1 MPSPVSASPPEGMTP
16 GRRPRRAFA
25 TPKRLRSRRRAVIG
39 AVFGLGAALLLAD
52 ALVAVAEETGA
63 DAPGTAVGDK
73 LKEVEKALE
82 KSRREDQALARKTDT
97 LGRQIA
103 NLRADLIRTAKRAQD
118 HEKAVTALQ
127 ETIAALNAS
136 HRAKTRALEHRR
148 ARVVEMIGA
157 LQRLARQP
165 PEALIALPS
174 APQDTLRSAILLRA
188 AVPQLEAQAKALRA
202 ELEKLA
208 KLKADIAA
216 KQSALAKESGS
227 LSGQR
232 GRLKKLLGRKSA
244 LEQSTRKRRQTAHAR
259 ARRLAARAKN
269 LRELLAGIETARKR
283 RLKAEKVARLVLR
296 PPLTTPV
303 LRLPKKPEGPARTTP
318 PADPGAAGR
327 PRLQAPQRPFRLA
340 RGRLVFPAQGPVVK
354 RFGTKNAFGG
364 EAKGITI
371 KTLPAAQIVAPYDG
385 QVAFSG
391 HFRDY
396 GQLLIIEHGG
406 GYYTLLAGLRRID
419 AVASQWL
426 LAGEPVGIMALPEK
440 GSPELYIELR
450 RNGRPINPLPWLAPP
465 TNPPIDKVS
474 G

>member
-1 MPSPVSASPPEGMTP
+1 MAP
-16 GRRPRRAFA
+16 GLRPRRAFA
-25 TPKRLRSRRRAVIG
+25 WI
-39 AVFGLGAALLLAD
+39 LGAAAALLIAG
-52 ALVAVAEETGA
+52 APVAVGSDTGA
-63 DAPGTAVGDK
+63 PEPGTAVGDK

-82 KSRREDQALARKTDT
+82 KSRREDQALTRETNT
-97 LGRQIA
+97 LARQIA
-103 NLRADLIRTAKRAQD
+103 KLRADLIRTAKRAQD
-118 HEKAVTALQ
+118 HEKAVTALRQ
-127 ETIAALNAS
+127 TIAVLNAS
-136 HRAKTRALEHRR
+136 HRAKTRALELRR
-148 ARVVEMIGA
+148 VRLVEMIGA

-188 AVPQLEAQAKALRA
+188 AVPQLEAQAKALRT
-202 ELEKLA
+202 ELENLA
-208 KLKADIAA
+208 NLKADIAA
-216 KQSALAKESGS
+216 KQSALAEESGS
-227 LSGQR
+227 LGGQR

-269 LRELLAGIETARKR
+269 LRELLSGIEAARKR

-296 PPLTTPV
+296 APLTTPAP
-303 LRLPKKPEGPARTTP
+303 RLPKEPERPARTTP
-318 PADPGAAGR
+318 PADPAAGR
-327 PRLQAPQRPFRLA
+327 LRLQRPQRPFRLA
-340 RGRLVFPAQGPVVK
+340 RGQLVFPAQGPVVR
-354 RFGTKNAFGG
+354 RFGTKNSFGG
-364 EAKGITI
+364 KTKGITI
-371 KTLPAAQIVAPYDG
+371 KTLPTAQIIAPYDG

-406 GYYTLLAGLRRID
+406 GYYTLLAGLHRID

-426 LAGEPVGIMALPEK
+426 LAGEPVGIMARPKK

-450 RNGRPINPLPWLAPP
+450 RNGRPINPLPWLASP
-465 TNPPIDKVS
+465 TDPSIDKVS

>member
-1 MPSPVSASPPEGMTP
+1 MPPTVSASPPEGMAP
-16 GRRPRRAFA
+16 GLRPRRAVNA
-25 TPKRLRSRRRAVIG
+25 WI
-39 AVFGLGAALLLAD
+39 LGAAAALILAG
-52 ALVAVAEETGA
+52 APVAVAEESGA
-63 DAPGTAVGDK
+63 KEPGAAVGDK

-82 KSRREDQALARKTDT
+82 KSRREDQALERKTNT
-97 LGRQIA
+97 LARQIA
-103 NLRADLIRTAKRAQD
+103 NLRADLIGAAKRAQD

-136 HRAKTRALEHRR
+136 HRAKTRALEFRH
-148 ARVVEMIGA
+148 ARLVEMIGA

-202 ELEKLA
+202 ELENLA

-232 GRLKKLLGRKSA
+232 DRLKKLLARKSA

-283 RLKAEKVARLVLR
+283 RLKTEKFARLVLR
-296 PPLTTPV
+296 PPLTTPTP
-303 LRLPKKPEGPARTTP
+303 RLPKMPERPARTTP
-318 PADPGAAGR
+318 PADPGGAGR
-327 PRLQAPQRPFRLA
+327 PRLQGAGRPFRLA

-354 RFGTKNAFGG
+354 RFGTRNAFGG
-364 EAKGITI
+364 KAKGITI

-426 LAGEPVGIMALPEK
+426 LAGEPVGIMARPKK

>member
-1 MPSPVSASPPEGMTP
+1 LPTKLEAAVPPPVSAFPPEGMAP

-25 TPKRLRSRRRAVIG
+25 WILG
-39 AVFGLGAALLLAD
+39 AVVALLVAD
-52 ALVAVAEETGA
+52 APVVVAEETGSPE
-63 DAPGTAVGDK
+63 PGTAVGDK

-82 KSRREDQALARKTDT
+82 KSRREDQALTRETNT
-97 LGRQIA
+97 LARQIA
-103 NLRADLIRTAKRAQD
+103 KLRADLIRTAKRAQD
-118 HEKAVTALQ
+118 HEKAVTALR
-127 ETIAALNAS
+127 ETIAVLNAS
-136 HRAKTRALEHRR
+136 HRTKTRALELRR
-148 ARVVEMIGA
+148 TRLVEMIGA

-188 AVPQLEAQAKALRA
+188 AVPQLEAQAKALRS
-202 ELEKLA
+202 ELENLA
-208 KLKADIAA
+208 DLKADIAA
-216 KQSALAKESGS
+216 KQSALAEESGS
-227 LSGQR
+227 LGGQR

-259 ARRLAARAKN
+259 AGRLAARAKN
-269 LRELLAGIETARKR
+269 LRELLSGIEAARKR

-296 PPLTTPV
+296 APLTAPAP
-303 LRLPKKPEGPARTTP
+303 RLPKTPERPARTTP
-318 PADPGAAGR
+318 PADPDTAGR
-327 PRLQAPQRPFRLA
+327 LRLQRPQRPFRLA
-340 RGRLVFPAQGPVVK
+340 RGQLIFPAQGPVVR
-354 RFGTKNAFGG
+354 RFGTKNSFGG
-364 EAKGITI
+364 KTKGVTI
-371 KTLPAAQIVAPYDG
+371 KTLPAAQIIAPYDG

-406 GYYTLLAGLRRID
+406 GYYTLLAGLHRID

-426 LAGEPVGIMALPEK
+426 LAGEPVGIMARPKK

-465 TNPPIDKVS
+465 TDPSIDKVS

>member
-1 MPSPVSASPPEGMTP
+1 MPSPPGAYPPEAMAP

-25 TPKRLRSRRRAVIG
+25 T
-39 AVFGLGAALLLAD
+39 VFGLGAALLLAG

-63 DAPGTAVGDK
+63 PEPGSTVGDK

-82 KSRREDQALARKTDT
+82 KSRREDQALERKTNT

-103 NLRADLIRTAKRAQD
+103 KLRDDLIGAAKRAQD
-118 HEKAVTALQ
+118 HEKAVTALHQ
-127 ETIAALNAS
+127 SIAALNAS
-136 HRAKTRALEHRR
+136 HRAKTRALKLRH
-148 ARVVEMIGA
+148 ARLVEMIGA

-202 ELEKLA
+202 ELENLA

-232 GRLKKLLGRKSA
+232 ARLTKLLARKSA
-244 LEQSTRKRRQTAHAR
+244 LEQSTREQRQTAHAR
-259 ARRLAARAKN
+259 ALRLAARAKN

-283 RLKAEKVARLVLR
+283 RVRTEKFARLVLR
-296 PPLTTPV
+296 PPLTTPAP
-303 LRLPKKPEGPARTTP
+303 RLPKKPERPARTTP
-318 PADPGAAGR
+318 PADPTAAGR
-327 PRLQAPQRPFRLA
+327 LRLRGPQRPFRLA
-340 RGRLVFPAQGPVVK
+340 RGQLVFPAQGPVVR
-354 RFGTKNAFGG
+354 RFGTKNTFGG
-364 EAKGITI
+364 KTKGITI
-371 KTLPAAQIVAPYDG
+371 ETLPAAQIVAPYDG

-426 LAGEPVGIMALPEK
+426 LAGEPVGIMARPEK

-450 RNGRPINPLPWLAPP
+450 RDGRPINPLPWLAPP

>member
-1 MPSPVSASPPEGMTP
+1 MPSPVNASPPEGMAP
-16 GRRPRRAFA
+16 GRRPRRAAFA
-25 TPKRLRSRRRAVIG
+25 TVL
-39 AVFGLGAALLLAD
+39 GLGAALLLAG
-52 ALVAVAEETGA
+52 APVAVAEETGA
-63 DAPGTAVGDK
+63 DAPGAAVGDK

-97 LGRQIA
+97 LTRQIA
-103 NLRADLIRTAKRAQD
+103 DLRVDLIRAAKRAQD

-127 ETIAALNAS
+127 ETIAVLNTS
-136 HRAKTRALEHRR
+136 HRAKTRALALRR
-148 ARVVEMIGA
+148 ARLVEMIGA

-202 ELEKLA
+202 ELENLA
-208 KLKADIAA
+208 KLKAEITA

-269 LRELLAGIETARKR
+269 LRELLAGIEAARKR
-283 RLKAEKVARLVLR
+283 RSRTEKVARLVLR
-296 PPLTTPV
+296 APLTMPA
-303 LRLPKKPEGPARTTP
+303 LRLPKKPERPARTTP
-318 PADPGAAGR
+318 PANPATAGR
-327 PRLQAPQRPFRLA
+327 LRLQRPQRPFRLA
-340 RGRLVFPAQGPVVK
+340 RGQLVFPAQGPVVK

-364 EAKGITI
+364 KAKGITI

-426 LAGEPVGIMALPEK
+426 LAGEPVGIMARPEK

-450 RNGRPINPLPWLAPP
+450 RDGRPINPLPWLAPP

>member
-1 MPSPVSASPPEGMTP
+1 MPSPPGAYPPEAMAP

-25 TPKRLRSRRRAVIG
+25 TVL
-39 AVFGLGAALLLAD
+39 GLGATLLLAG
-52 ALVAVAEETGA
+52 ALVAVASDTGA
-63 DAPGTAVGDK
+63 QEPGTAVGDK
-73 LKEVEKALE
+73 LTEVEKALE
-82 KSRREDQALARKTDT
+82 KSRREDQALERKTNT
-97 LGRQIA
+97 LTRQIA
-103 NLRADLIRTAKRAQD
+103 KLRADLIGAAKRAQD
-118 HEKAVTALQ
+118 HEKAVTALH
-127 ETIAALNAS
+127 ESIAALNAS
-136 HRAKTRALEHRR
+136 HRAKTRALRLRR
-148 ARVVEMIGA
+148 ARLVQMIGA

-202 ELEKLA
+202 ELENLA
-208 KLKADIAA
+208 ELKADIAA

-259 ARRLAARAKN
+259 ALRLAERAKN
-269 LRELLAGIETARKR
+269 LRELLAGIVAARKR
-283 RLKAEKVARLVLR
+283 RLRTQKVARLVLR
-296 PPLTTPV
+296 APLTTPAP
-303 LRLPKKPEGPARTTP
+303 RLPKKPERPARTTP

-327 PRLQAPQRPFRLA
+327 GRPLGDGRPFRLA
-340 RGRLVFPAQGPVVK
+340 RGQLIFPAQGPVVR
-354 RFGTKNAFGG
+354 RFGSTYAFGG
-364 EAKGITI
+364 KAKGITI
-371 KTLPAAQIVAPYDG
+371 KTLPAAQNVAPYDG

-426 LAGEPVGIMALPEK
+426 LAGEPVGIMARPKK
-440 GSPELYIELR
+440 GNPELYIELR